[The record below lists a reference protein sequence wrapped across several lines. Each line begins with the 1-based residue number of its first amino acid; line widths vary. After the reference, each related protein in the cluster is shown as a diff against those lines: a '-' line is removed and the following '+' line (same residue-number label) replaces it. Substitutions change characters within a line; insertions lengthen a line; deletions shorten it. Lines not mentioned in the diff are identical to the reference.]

1 MTLGNNT
8 VNIDSCV
15 FFISLIQQIAAPA
28 IAGTALPLTFPIL
41 FMQVIMKRAF
51 PRGLSVY
58 LDLVRFGAAS
68 IVVLSH
74 LWALL
79 LPAHPLPWPG
89 HAAVVVFFV
98 LSGFVIAHA
107 ARPELGLRGYLHHR
121 IARIYPV
128 VLGAVLLS
136 IALAVGGT
144 ATMQYAGT
152 RGSDA
157 LDVALNATF
166 LAQTW
171 ANVALP
177 YNGPFWSLNYE
188 VWYYVLFGIWC
199 YHPSRLLLVCAV
211 LLAGPK
217 ILLLMPVWLL
227 GVWLQRRMTVLGRGT
242 AWRLFLLTLAVGLAF
257 ISFDVGARI
266 REVMRAAW
274 PDAMELTRGS
284 NQFVGDFL
292 LGLVVALNFLAAG
305 SLRMDWLLKCEKAI
319 RYLSSYT
326 FSMYVFHMPLVV
338 LIWNGLG
345 VRSGPAFIGL
355 LLAGIVVMGELTE
368 RRTQWYRKV
377 LAPLFTP
384 ARAGRAAAQG
394 TMADPLCEP
403 GDERSMP

>member
-1 MTLGNNT
+1 
-8 VNIDSCV
+8 
-15 FFISLIQQIAAPA
+15 
-28 IAGTALPLTFPIL
+28 
-41 FMQVIMKRAF
+41 MKRAI
-51 PRGLSVY
+51 PHGLSAY
-58 LDLVRFGAAS
+58 LDLIRFGAAS

-74 LWALL
+74 LWALVV
-79 LPAHPLPWPG
+79 PAHPLPWPG

-98 LSGFVIAHA
+98 LSGFVISHA

-128 VLGAVLLS
+128 VLGAALLS
-136 IALAVGGT
+136 IALAAAGT

-157 LDVALNATF
+157 LDVALNVTF

-171 ANVALP
+171 TNVALP

-199 YHPSRLLLVCAV
+199 YYPSRLLLACAA

-227 GVWLQRRMTVLGRGT
+227 GVWLQRRMPALERGT

-257 ISFDVGARI
+257 IWFDLGARI
-266 REVMRAAW
+266 REAMRAAW
-274 PDAMELTRGS
+274 PDAMALTRGS

-292 LGLVVALNFLAAG
+292 LGLVVALHFLAAG
-305 SLRMDWLLKCEKAI
+305 SLRMDWLLKCERAI

-384 ARAGRAAAQG
+384 ARPARAATQG
-394 TMADPLCEP
+394 AIADPLYEP
-403 GDERSMP
+403 GDKRSMP